1 MEPLSHHPKM
11 ELRFS
16 NANGKIWIFT
26 DKEST
31 FVIDDD
37 TEQPLHGRIL
47 IPRIGKEIAISAIY
61 AKCSRSERYGLWDKL
76 REFAEHTERMPWM
89 IGGEFNTIL
98 HPRDRVGSDTNRLPE
113 MVDFAEMAEDCRLIH
128 PGFDGFE
135 YTWAKNTLLE
145 RLDRAFINENWTEMF
160 EATRVTNLPRV
171 ASDHGPVLARCKLKS
186 TAPKGSSFRFQ
197 NMWTRHPQ
205 FLALVQSDWEQTT
218 EAGGLLN
225 LQIKLSRLK
234 HTVKSWNRYNFGNL
248 HANL

>member
-76 REFAEHTERMPWM
+76 REFTEHTERMPWM

-113 MVDFAEMAEDCRLIH
+113 MVDFAEMAEDCRLID

-145 RLDRAFINENWTEMF
+145 RLDRAFINENYWTEMF

-171 ASDHGPVLARCKLKS
+171 ASDH
-186 TAPKGSSFRFQ
+186 
-197 NMWTRHPQ
+197 
-205 FLALVQSDWEQTT
+205 
-218 EAGGLLN
+218 
-225 LQIKLSRLK
+225 
-234 HTVKSWNRYNFGNL
+234 
-248 HANL
+248 